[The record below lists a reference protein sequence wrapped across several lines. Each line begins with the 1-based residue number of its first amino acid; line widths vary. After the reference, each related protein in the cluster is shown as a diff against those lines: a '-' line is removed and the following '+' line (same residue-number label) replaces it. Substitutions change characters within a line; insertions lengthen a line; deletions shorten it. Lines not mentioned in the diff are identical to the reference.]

1 LKKVVYIFIL
11 LLSLSASAQQN
22 ALFDS
27 ATKAYNAGEYQSAVD
42 IYLEILESGKHSPE
56 LYYNL
61 GNAYYKL
68 NQIAPSIYYYE
79 KALLLKPNDVEIK
92 NNLGYAQNM
101 TLDAIDTMPETG
113 FTKIYNSVL
122 RLLSFDQWAYV
133 AVVFMI
139 LFVLLYI
146 AFYYFRFSSRKR
158 LSFILSIVS
167 LFFSIIAVVFAYVEY
182 NAYQAERYAIVFAKE
197 SSVKS
202 EPNVKS
208 QEAFELHEGT
218 KVNVL
223 DELNQWKKIQIV
235 DGTVGWIPAEDIKVL
250 RDF

>member
-1 LKKVVYIFIL
+1 MKKVVYIFIL

>member
-1 LKKVVYIFIL
+1 MKKVVYIFIL

-113 FTKIYNSVL
+113 F
-122 RLLSFDQWAYV
+122 A
-133 AVVFMI
+133 
-139 LFVLLYI
+139 
-146 AFYYFRFSSRKR
+146 
-158 LSFILSIVS
+158 
-167 LFFSIIAVVFAYVEY
+167 
-182 NAYQAERYAIVFAKE
+182 
-197 SSVKS
+197 
-202 EPNVKS
+202 
-208 QEAFELHEGT
+208 
-218 KVNVL
+218 
-223 DELNQWKKIQIV
+223 
-235 DGTVGWIPAEDIKVL
+235 
-250 RDF
+250 

>member
-11 LLSLSASAQQN
+11 LLGFSASAQQN